1 MRYGGWVM
9 RWIGMAGALPLA
21 VALALAPVGL
31 LSAGT
36 PQAIGVVNFAV
47 RPSVPPIPGLFPGR
61 FAADDTT
68 ALLQRT
74 APASLSVISRTA
86 MTHAQSALSWRDT
99 DITNS
104 ARLNALAAGA
114 HAAHL
119 VIGTVDRLTVER
131 QSSSAFRARATV
143 HIQVFTPAPARI
155 TGAVTDTGTAV
166 GTGSV
171 SRIAAQQALH
181 QVIQQVLPL
190 VVSKIPFTR

>member
-74 APASLSVISRTA
+74 APASLSVISRKT
-86 MTHAQSALSWRDT
+86 MTEAQAALSWRDR
-99 DITNS
+99 DIANS
-104 ARLNALAAGA
+104 ARLNALATRA

-119 VIGTVDRLTVER
+119 VIGTVDRLDVEG
-131 QSSSAFRARATV
+131 QSNSASRARATV
-143 HIQVFTPAPARI
+143 HIQVFTPPAWI
-155 TGAVTDTGTAV
+155 TEVVTDTGTAV

-171 SRIAAQQALH
+171 SRTAAQQALH

-190 VVSKIPFTR
+190 VLSKIPFTR

>member
-36 PQAIGVVNFAV
+36 PQAIGVVNSAV

-74 APASLSVISRTA
+74 APASLSVISRKT
-86 MTHAQSALSWRDT
+86 MTEAQAALSWRDR
-99 DITNS
+99 DIANS
-104 ARLNALAAGA
+104 ARLNALATRA

-119 VIGTVDRLTVER
+119 VIGTVDRLDVEG
-131 QSSSAFRARATV
+131 QSNSASRARATV
-143 HIQVFTPAPARI
+143 HIQVFTPPAWI
-155 TGAVTDTGTAV
+155 TEAVTDTGTAV

-190 VVSKIPFTR
+190 VLSKIPFTR

>member
-1 MRYGGWVM
+1 MRHDSWVSQS
-9 RWIGMAGALPLA
+9 IGMAAALPLA
-21 VALALAPVGL
+21 VALALAPVGF

-36 PQAIGVVNFAV
+36 PQAIGVVNLAV
-47 RPSVPPIPGLFPGR
+47 RPAVASISALSPGR

-68 ALLQRT
+68 ALLQST
-74 APASLSVISRTA
+74 APVSLSVISRET
-86 MTHAQSALSWRDT
+86 MTQAQAALSWRDT
-99 DITNS
+99 DITNF
-104 ARLNALAAGA
+104 ARLNALATGA

-166 GTGSV
+166 GTGS

-181 QVIQQVLPL
+181 QAIQQVLPL
-190 VVSKIPFTR
+190 VLAKIPFTH

>member
-1 MRYGGWVM
+1 MRHDSWVM
-9 RWIGMAGALPLA
+9 RWIGMAGVLPLA
-21 VALALAPVGL
+21 AALALAPVGL
-31 LSAGT
+31 SSAGT

-47 RPSVPPIPGLFPGR
+47 RPSVPSIPGLSPGR

-119 VIGTVDRLTVER
+119 VIGTVDRLNVEG
-131 QSSSAFRARATV
+131 QSSSASRARATV
-143 HIQVFTPAPARI
+143 HIQVFTPPAWI
-155 TGAVTDTGTAV
+155 TEAVTDTGTAV